1 MQETD
6 TVRKAEL
13 VVLLSLSSL
22 VLVLVLVCCFQC
34 KCCPCLRLF
43 KLEVICPAGREGGRE
58 ERCCTM
64 YNVHFTDLLN

>member
-13 VVLLSLSSL
+13 AVLLSLSLL

-43 KLEVICPAGREGGRE
+43 KLEVICPAGREGGG
-58 ERCCTM
+58 
-64 YNVHFTDLLN
+64 NGAVHFTDLLN

>member
-13 VVLLSLSSL
+13 VVLLSLSLL

-43 KLEVICPAGREGGRE
+43 KLEVICPAGREGGG
-58 ERCCTM
+58 
-64 YNVHFTDLLN
+64 NGAVHFTDLLN